1 MNKNIALAW
10 LITMLMTMVCSQAFA
25 GSSQNLTMQDGE
37 TRTLYLPGEVTGKK
51 FHSATYSSYGT
62 SYVQILSVASDMR
75 SVRVQALQPTS
86 GSRITVQC
94 TYKYFST
101 IGSFSQLVTGYYN
114 FYILVEEVKPTS
126 ISISSSLPLTVGESS
141 RLYASVSP
149 SNAQYTLTWSSGNS
163 SIAKVDQKGTVTGVS
178 EGSTTITVKTNNGK
192 SADCEVTVS
201 PRSVKDVSID
211 AELPLEVGDTYTL
224 TPVII
229 PSDIETTFTWS
240 SNNDDVAT
248 VSATGEVTAVSE
260 GDANITVETDN
271 GKKSTCKVTV
281 SPKSVKDVSIDAELP
296 LEVGNTY
303 TLTPVVT
310 PSDAETTFTWS
321 SDNDDVATVS
331 ETGEVTAISEGDANI
346 TVETDNG
353 KKSTCKVTV
362 SPKSV
367 KDVSIDAELPLE
379 VGNTYTLTP
388 VVTPSDAETTF
399 TWSSDNDDVATV
411 SETGEVT
418 AISEGDANITVETD
432 NGKTAT
438 CKVSVKISE
447 ISGDANG
454 DKEVNVADIVKLVN
468 DHAPQADIETVVKII
483 MKKE

>member
-1 MNKNIALAW
+1 MKRNIALAW
-10 LITMLMTMVCSQAFA
+10 LITLLMTMVCSQAFA

-211 AELPLEVGDTYTL
+211 GELPLEVGDTYTL
-224 TPVII
+224 TPVVT
-229 PSDIETTFTWS
+229 PSDIETSFTWS

-248 VSATGEVTAVSE
+248 VSATGEVTAV
-260 GDANITVETDN
+260 
-271 GKKSTCKVTV
+271 
-281 SPKSVKDVSIDAELP
+281 
-296 LEVGNTY
+296 
-303 TLTPVVT
+303 
-310 PSDAETTFTWS
+310 
-321 SDNDDVATVS
+321 
-331 ETGEVTAISEGDANI
+331 
-346 TVETDNG
+346 
-353 KKSTCKVTV
+353 
-362 SPKSV
+362 
-367 KDVSIDAELPLE
+367 
-379 VGNTYTLTP
+379 
-388 VVTPSDAETTF
+388 
-399 TWSSDNDDVATV
+399 
-411 SETGEVT
+411 
-418 AISEGDANITVETD
+418 SEGDANITVETD

-468 DHAPQADIETVVKII
+468 DKAPQAEIDEVVDII
-483 MKKE
+483 MKK